1 MSGSIEVSYLQ
12 QQSDKMLELELSQ
25 LKKMA
30 QQNGLQ
36 DDAIEAAI
44 SKPAKNEDD
53 TKAHVIALIFQA
65 TCLKASASPMGRK
78 KMQLGEAAVREA
90 TDLQTDAKQKMGLEA
105 SQPESGEP
113 TYVQKQTE
121 KMMELKVSQLKKL
134 AKKNGIPEEVIKAAV
149 ATPVDDENDTKGLLI
164 RLLFKAACL
173 KASPCPDKSPVQ
185 DEDDM
190 FCTVCVGCIRPPFH
204 EGPCCDGQLNE
215 LVPVSSEQERMDVG
229 IVADELAQHK
239 AMKESVSKKVEEEVR
254 QKAAVE
260 AEKQIRRKAAEEQ
273 ARNKLALEEEA
284 RQKAAKEH
292 AQQLAALEEEARQK
306 AAQEEAEEAR
316 KKAAL
321 EEIWRRAAEEEAK
334 QNAAQKEEGRAITV
348 EEEARKQ
355 AAEEKARR
363 RAEQEEA
370 EIAEM
375 DQRCVDI
382 FLLCCNES
390 RVRTPVKGT
399 ILYTKFMRPLRPAG
413 TSVDVKDS
421 SFHGLG
427 NFLKFLEG
435 EGLLRLKPGE
445 TDPVVTEIR
454 RDACRNY
461 RYVAAPRSAAV
472 NMASHIA
479 AGNTVGARPNLNLSW
494 Q

>member
-1 MSGSIEVSYLQ
+1 MEVAYLQ
-12 QQSDKMLELELSQ
+12 QQTDKMLELKLSQ
-25 LKKMA
+25 LKKIA
-30 QQNGLQ
+30 TENGLQ
-36 DDAIEAAI
+36 DEAIEAAI

-53 TKAHVIALIFQA
+53 TKGHVIALIFQA

-78 KMQLGEAAVREA
+78 KMQV
-90 TDLQTDAKQKMGLEA
+90 GLTHGQEEKA

-113 TYVQKQTE
+113 TYVEKQTE
-121 KMMELKVSQLKKL
+121 KMMVLKVSQLKKL

-149 ATPVDDENDTKGLLI
+149 ATPVDDENDTKVLLI

-173 KASPCPDKSPVQ
+173 KASPCPAKAPVQ

-190 FCTVCVGCIRPPFH
+190 FCTVCEGCIRPPFH

-215 LVPVSSEQERMDVG
+215 LVPVSFEQECMDVG

-239 AMKESVSKKVEEEVR
+239 AMKESVCKKVEEEVR
-254 QKAAVE
+254 QKAAAE

-273 ARNKLALEEEA
+273 ARNKMALEEEA
-284 RQKAAKEH
+284 RQKAAEEH
-292 AQQLAALEEEARQK
+292 AQQIAALEEEARQK
-306 AAQEEAEEAR
+306 AAQEEAR

-321 EEIWRRAAEEEAK
+321 EEIWRKAAEEEAK
-334 QNAAQKEEGRAITV
+334 QSAAEEEARAIAAEEEARAIAA
-348 EEEARKQ
+348 EEEARKKV
-355 AAEEKARR
+355 AEEKARR
-363 RAEQEEA
+363 RSEEEEA

-375 DQRCVDI
+375 DKRCVDI

-461 RYVAAPRSAAV
+461 RYVAAPRSASV
-472 NMASHIA
+472 NVASPVA
-479 AGNTVGARPNLNLSW
+479 AGNSFRGAGPNLDLSW